1 MLRLDEKMALYK
13 IELSLTFSANCNL
26 IICFLAKVLLS
37 AHDLFQK
44 AKAFLRAVA
53 NHHFN

>member
-1 MLRLDEKMALYK
+1 MLRLDEKMALNK

-44 AKAFLRAVA
+44 TKAFVRAVA

>member
-1 MLRLDEKMALYK
+1 MLRLDEKMALNK

-26 IICFLAKVLLS
+26 IISFLAKVLLS

-44 AKAFLRAVA
+44 TKAFVR
-53 NHHFN
+53 

>member
-1 MLRLDEKMALYK
+1 MLRLDEEMALNK
-13 IELSLTFSANCNL
+13 IELSLTFCANCNL

-44 AKAFLRAVA
+44 TNAFVRAVA

>member
-1 MLRLDEKMALYK
+1 MLRLDEEMALNK
-13 IELSLTFSANCNL
+13 IELSLTFCANCNL

-44 AKAFLRAVA
+44 TKAFVRAAA

>member
-1 MLRLDEKMALYK
+1 MLRLEEKMASCM

-44 AKAFLRAVA
+44 TKAFVRAAA